1 MEYSEGIVQLDDGS
15 PAATPDELFRRLDEL
30 EIAYETVHH
39 APVFT
44 VDEAKVLRGELS
56 GAHTK
61 NLFLRN
67 KKGAMWLVVCLEDRL
82 IDLKALARHL
92 GAGRFSFS
100 SADRLAR
107 HLGVIP
113 GAVTPFAV
121 INDKQRAVQVVID
134 LGMLDCDQVSFHP
147 LDNTMTSTIKAA
159 DLLKFLRVEN
169 HAPEI
174 TDLGTFEHDV

>member
-1 MEYSEGIVQLDDGS
+1 MNNRDLQLDDGS

-44 VDEAKVLRGELS
+44 VEEAKVLRGELS

-82 IDLKALARHL
+82 VDLKALAQHL

-121 INDKQRAVQVVID
+121 INDKQRAVQVVVD
-134 LGMLDCDQVSFHP
+134 LGMLDCDQVGFHP
-147 LDNTMTSTIKAA
+147 LDNTMTSTIKVD
-159 DLLKFLRVEN
+159 DLLKFLRAEN

>member
-1 MEYSEGIVQLDDGS
+1 MSHTDVQLDDGS
-15 PAATPDELFRRLDEL
+15 PAATSDELFRRFDEL
-30 EIAYETVHH
+30 KIAHETVHH
-39 APVFT
+39 DPVFT
-44 VDEAKVLRGELS
+44 VEEAKVLRGELD

-100 SADRLAR
+100 SADLLAR
-107 HLGVIP
+107 YLGVIP

-121 INDKQRAVQVVID
+121 INDKQRAVQVVVD
-134 LGMLDCDQVSFHP
+134 LGMLNFEQVNFHP
-147 LDNTMTSTIKAA
+147 LDNTMTSTIHAD
-159 DLLKFLRVEN
+159 DLLKFLRAEN
-169 HAPEI
+169 HAPEV
-174 TDLGTFEHDV
+174 TDLGAFKHDV

>member
-1 MEYSEGIVQLDDGS
+1 MSDSELQLDDGTA
-15 PAATPDELFRRLDEL
+15 AATPDDLFRRLDEL
-30 EIAYETVHH
+30 EIVHETIHH
-39 APVFT
+39 EPVFT
-44 VDEAKVLRGELS
+44 VEEAKVLRGELV
-56 GAHTK
+56 GGHTK

-82 IDLKALARHL
+82 VDLKALARHL

-100 SADRLAR
+100 SADRLSR

-121 INDKQRAVQVVID
+121 INDKQRAVQVVLD
-134 LGMLDCDQVSFHP
+134 LGLLGLERVNFHP
-147 LDNTMTSTIKAA
+147 LDNAMTTALSAG
-159 DLLKFLRVEN
+159 DLVKFLRAEN

-174 TDLGTFEHDV
+174 TDLGALEHEI